1 MLGHLQTEWDGMILE
16 TYEMRKHLENVRK
29 QLAHT
34 LYQHDAA
41 CRVISRLIQE
51 RDEAR
56 QALALTQDT
65 LADYKDKINIG
76 EITKGVDLGLQKK
89 DQSYQIEADNCGIY
103 PDLEGKINKCAES
116 LFNMRKERKK
126 PDDYYKPSDFN
137 LLTEKACYPVHSTT
151 FPGACSVDIHKE
163 KTNYIC
169 SGGNDGSIVILDK
182 SSGKLTHNFGD
193 SATADKIQKVEFTK
207 NGLITSKHNGTIE
220 YYEIDLLAGTAN
232 LKTKI
237 HGCPGVLASAHPLD
251 PYMICGVN
259 EHTWG
264 LYNFET
270 GTKLCQV
277 ELKEGMKLTS
287 LRVHPDGLMVAT
299 GSDTGVITLW
309 DLRSQK
315 AATNLE
321 GHTSAVT
328 KLEFSEKAIHL
339 ASATDKDNVVKLWNL
354 KKTHKPP
361 QNLVHQ
367 QGTTVRGISFDPYG
381 SYIVTACDKNLCFY
395 EVSNAETCLF
405 ELPANDGFI
414 NGVKFAMDASYI
426 ATASEDRVLKIFQQ

>member
-1 MLGHLQTEWDGMILE
+1 MLGHLQTEWDSMILE
-16 TYEMRKHLENVRK
+16 TYELRKHLENVRK

-65 LADYKDKINIG
+65 LADYKDKINIEG
-76 EITKGVDLGLQKK
+76 ITRGYDSGLHKK
-89 DQSYQIEADNCGIY
+89 EHAFEEEDNCGIY
-103 PDLEGKINKCAES
+103 PDLEEKINKCAES
-116 LFNMRKERKK
+116 LFKMRKDRKK

-137 LLTEKACYPVHSTT
+137 LLTEKGSFPLHSTT
-151 FPGACSVDIHKE
+151 TPGACSVDVHKE
-163 KTNYIC
+163 KSNYIC

-182 SSGKLTHNFGD
+182 NSGKLTHNFGD
-193 SATADKIQKVEFTK
+193 ATNVDKIQKVEFTK
-207 NGLITSKHNGTIE
+207 NGLLASKHNGTTE
-220 YYEIDLLAGTAN
+220 YWEVDLLGGTAN

-237 HGCPGVLASAHPLD
+237 HGYHGVLASAHPLD
-251 PYMICGVN
+251 PYLICGVN

-277 ELKEGMKLTS
+277 ELNEGSILTS
-287 LRVHPDGLMVAT
+287 LKVHPDGLMVAT
-299 GSDTGVITLW
+299 GSDSGVITLW

-354 KKTHKPP
+354 KKTHKAP

-367 QGTTVRGISFDPYG
+367 QGSIVRGISFDPYG
-381 SYIVTACDKNLCFY
+381 AYIVTASDKNLCFY
-395 EVSNAETCLF
+395 DVSNAETCLF
-405 ELPANDGFI
+405 ELPAHDGFI
-414 NGVKFAMDASYI
+414 NDVKFAMDASYI
-426 ATASEDRVLKIFQQ
+426 ATASEDRLVKIFQQ